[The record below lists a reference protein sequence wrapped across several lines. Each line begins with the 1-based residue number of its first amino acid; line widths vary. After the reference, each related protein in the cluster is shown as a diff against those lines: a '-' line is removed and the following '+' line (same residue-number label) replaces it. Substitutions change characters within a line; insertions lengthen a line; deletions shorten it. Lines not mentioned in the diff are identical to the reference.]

1 MLKLYGVNIPGH
13 LPVNLG
19 LTLIYGIGHNN
30 SIVICNKLTINPL
43 LKIDQLSNYQIALLI
58 KEIRKYSIEAD
69 LKKLI
74 KSNINQLIL
83 IGSYRGL
90 RHKNGFPVRGQR
102 TRSNAKTQ
110 KFLSKKFLSQ
120 NKAYNNINNYKL
132 SSKNKNVNNN
142 KIKK

>member
-13 LPVNLG
+13 LPVKLG

-43 LKIDQLSNYQIALLI
+43 LKIDQLSNSQIDFLV
-58 KEIRKYSIEAD
+58 KQIRKYIIEAD

-74 KSNINQLIL
+74 KSDINQLIL

-110 KFLSKKFLSQ
+110 KFLSKKMLSQ
-120 NKAYNNINNYKL
+120 NKIYNNINNNKL
-132 SSKNKNVNNN
+132 APKNKN